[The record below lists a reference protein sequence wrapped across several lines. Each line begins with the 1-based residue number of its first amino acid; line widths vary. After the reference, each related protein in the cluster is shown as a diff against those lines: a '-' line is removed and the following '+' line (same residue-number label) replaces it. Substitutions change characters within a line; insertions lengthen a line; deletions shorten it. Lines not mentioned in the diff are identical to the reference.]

1 MMEDKDQKVI
11 LKDVYGESG
20 DLLKIV
26 ATDKWGEHAYDFLWT
41 QDEPNTPENREE
53 FRLWVS
59 RFLENKG
66 LL

>member
-1 MMEDKDQKVI
+1 MNEKGKV
-11 LKDVYGESG
+11 LLADVYGESG

-26 ATDKWGEHAYDFLWT
+26 AIYPGGEHAYDFLWT

>member
-1 MMEDKDQKVI
+1 MNDKGNVI
-11 LKDVYGESG
+11 LSEVHGESG

-26 ATDKWGEHAYDFLWT
+26 AIYPGGEHAYDFLWT

-53 FRLWVS
+53 FRVWVS